1 MSTAIEVRRPG
12 PASWLTL
19 IRCEAKMVIRDTAG
33 LVIPIGLPMLILV
46 MSASTAGDEVVANG
60 RTVLDVHVLPLVF
73 TVVMATVGIVNMPS
87 FLAYYRRSGILRR
100 LSVTPASPAM
110 VLVAQAVVSVLQ
122 AVIGI
127 GAALAVAVLVFD
139 ANLPVRPVTALGLV
153 LLAMAAL
160 YAVGMVVAAVAPT
173 PNSAVAI
180 GLIVFFAFGALG
192 GLFGGRGGLPDPLAR
207 VGELLPFGATVEVLS
222 AAWAGAAIDPV
233 HLMGLTATIVLGGVV
248 SAVFFRWD

>member
-1 MSTAIEVRRPG
+1 MTRRPG
-12 PASWLTL
+12 LSSWLTL

-60 RTVLDVHVLPLVF
+60 RTVLDVYVLPLVF

-110 VLVAQAVVSVLQ
+110 VLVGAGGGERAPGGHRHRSGRSPWPCSSSTPTSRCVPVGRRSVSCCGSRWRRCTPSAWSSPLSRRPRTRPWRSGSSSSSPS
-122 AVIGI
+122 APS
-127 GAALAVAVLVFD
+127 AACS
-139 ANLPVRPVTALGLV
+139 
-153 LLAMAAL
+153 
-160 YAVGMVVAAVAPT
+160 VGPWPCA
-173 PNSAVAI
+173 
-180 GLIVFFAFGALG
+180 
-192 GLFGGRGGLPDPLAR
+192 DPLAR
-207 VGELLPFGATVEVLS
+207 VGELLPFGATVEVLW